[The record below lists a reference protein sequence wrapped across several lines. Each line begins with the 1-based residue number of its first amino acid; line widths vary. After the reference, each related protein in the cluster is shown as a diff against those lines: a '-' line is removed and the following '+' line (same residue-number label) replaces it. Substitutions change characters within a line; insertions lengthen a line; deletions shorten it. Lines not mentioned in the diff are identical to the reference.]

1 MKVKVKGKGRESEE
15 LGRRRKKGRE
25 MVGWE
30 WEGEWRS
37 EMNGKEGLESVAF
50 KGRGLRE
57 VGIFAELERERDDK
71 GRRQGFNIFR
81 ARAKR
86 NP

>member
-1 MKVKVKGKGRESEE
+1 
-15 LGRRRKKGRE
+15 

-57 VGIFAELERERDDK
+57 VGIFAELERERDGRQTRDEDK
-71 GRRQGFNIFR
+71 VLIIS
-81 ARAKR
+81 ALAPKR
-86 NP
+86 HPTYAHV

>member
-1 MKVKVKGKGRESEE
+1 
-15 LGRRRKKGRE
+15 

-57 VGIFAELERERDDK
+57 VGIFAELERERDERQTRFLYFPRSRQK
-71 GRRQGFNIFR
+71 GTLATTRFY
-81 ARAKR
+81 AHV
-86 NP
+86 